1 MSFTFL
7 MPMSKK
13 EFNPVMSDQEWRNEL
28 VPANNRRLIQV
39 LR

>member
-13 EFNPVMSDQEWRNEL
+13 EFNPVMSDQEGNGEAL
-28 VPANNRRLIQV
+28 FRLITGD
-39 LR
+39 